1 MVRIVVYIKKIIL
14 IGWKL
19 IMKTLGFTKVLLLPL
34 MISGTI
40 MGSSI
45 ASPIP
50 PLRSPTSEGSISTR
64 RENPEG
70 GKRRVTSESDW
81 KRYYGSSDDLKQDI
95 RSLGRGSLQKRNP
108 LPPHNPRKSNYEE
121 TNNCFLHN
129 VLTEAL
135 RRRDTYVL

>member
-64 RENPEG
+64 RENPEEEREESQASQTG
-70 GKRRVTSESDW
+70 NDITEALTTLNKILEALVEVLSEE
-81 KRYYGSSDDLKQDI
+81 KSS
-95 RSLGRGSLQKRNP
+95 
-108 LPPHNPRKSNYEE
+108 PPHNPRKSKPMKRQ
-121 TNNCFLHN
+121 NNCFF
-129 VLTEAL
+129 TMC
-135 RRRDTYVL
+135 